1 MLLRKC
7 FKFREGQMYIWP
19 VIGCV
24 QIGGPIWSGP
34 LHDETFVS
42 RLEHLAGVGE
52 FGTARRMQGVL
63 AVVGEELPDV
73 PLYYTLDRLCSVMHC
88 ECMPMMH
95 FR

>member
-1 MLLRKC
+1 
-7 FKFREGQMYIWP
+7 MYMWP
-19 VIGCV
+19 VIVCV

-42 RLEHLAGVGE
+42 RLGRLAGTGE

-63 AVVGEELPDV
+63 AVVGEELSDV
-73 PLYYTLDRLCSVMHC
+73 PLYYTLDRLCSIMHC

>member
-1 MLLRKC
+1 
-7 FKFREGQMYIWP
+7 
-19 VIGCV
+19 V

-42 RLEHLAGVGE
+42 RLERLAGAGE

-73 PLYYTLDRLCSVMHC
+73 PLYCTLDRLCSVMHC
-88 ECMPMMH
+88 EFIPTMH